1 MIAVVDYQKGN
12 LLSVQRGLA
21 AVGGQA
27 VVTSDP
33 AEIAAANAIV
43 LPGVGAFADAAATM
57 RELGQMDVIRDRVL
71 AGVPFLGICLG
82 MHLMFEQGV
91 EGSPAERA
99 VGAAGAANAAAAGDA
114 VEAVRAAGV
123 AGTTEAVRAAGSAVA
138 ASDAGYAQG
147 LGLLP
152 GLVAAL
158 PREDTQGNVYKIPHV
173 GWNEVSFAAASA
185 AAPATCCQ
193 ITPPFVNN
201 SPHATNP
208 AANELQPTPSAG
220 TAAATA
226 PAFAIAP
233 AAAPAKSALFNGIP
247 EGEYFYF
254 THSYVSP
261 DSAATIA
268 TTTHS
273 ITFPCA
279 VQLGQRAF
287 GVQFHPE
294 KSSDAGLVLL
304 RNFVTIAQEV

>member
-1 MIAVVDYQKGN
+1 M
-12 LLSVQRGLA
+12 
-21 AVGGQA
+21 
-27 VVTSDP
+27 
-33 AEIAAANAIV
+33 
-43 LPGVGAFADAAATM
+43 GAFADAAATM
-57 RELGQMDVIRDRVL
+57 RELGQMDVIRERVL
-71 AGVPFLGICLG
+71 VGVPFLGICLG

-91 EGSPAERA
+91 EDSPAERA
-99 VGAAGAANAAAAGDA
+99 AFAAAAGAADAAGAAAG
-114 VEAVRAAGV
+114 VSVSAA
-123 AGTTEAVRAAGSAVA
+123 AVA
-138 ASDAGYAQG
+138 EAAEGVDEGTVGVTASDFAADAEYAQG

-158 PREDTQGNVYKIPHV
+158 PREDAQGRSYKIPHV
-173 GWNEVSFAAASA
+173 GWNEVSFAAIPA
-185 AAPATCCQ
+185 AASATCCQ

-201 SPHATNP
+201 SLHATNS
-208 AANELQPTPSAG
+208 AANEQQSVSSSRISARSS
-220 TAAATA
+220 AVASV
-226 PAFAIAP
+226 
-233 AAAPAKSALFNGIP
+233 AAPAKSALFDGIP

-294 KSSDAGLVLL
+294 KSSDAGLALL
-304 RNFVTIAQEV
+304 RNFVTIAQEA

>member
-57 RELGQMDVIRDRVL
+57 RELGQVDVIRDRVL

-99 VGAAGAANAAAAGDA
+99 AQVAGAAESGA
-114 VEAVRAAGV
+114 
-123 AGTTEAVRAAGSAVA
+123 A
-138 ASDAGYAQG
+138 ASDSAANAEYAQG
-147 LGLLP
+147 LGLIS

-158 PREDTQGNVYKIPHV
+158 PREDAQGRSYKIPHV
-173 GWNEVSFAAASA
+173 GWNEVSFAAIPA

-201 SPHATNP
+201 SLHATNL
-208 AANELQPTPSAG
+208 AANEPQPVSSSRISARSS
-220 TAAATA
+220 AVSSAT
-226 PAFAIAP
+226 
-233 AAAPAKSALFNGIP
+233 APAKSALFDGIP

-294 KSSDAGLVLL
+294 KSSDAGLALL
-304 RNFVTIAQEV
+304 RNFVTSAQEA

>member
-33 AEIAAANAIV
+33 AEIAVADAIV

-57 RELGQMDVIRDRVL
+57 RELGQVDVIRDRVL

-82 MHLMFEQGV
+82 MHLMFEQGI

-99 VGAAGAANAAAAGDA
+99 AQVAGAAESGA
-114 VEAVRAAGV
+114 
-123 AGTTEAVRAAGSAVA
+123 A
-138 ASDAGYAQG
+138 ASDSAANAEYAQG
-147 LGLLP
+147 LGLIP

-158 PREDTQGNVYKIPHV
+158 PREDAQGRSYKIPHV
-173 GWNEVSFAAASA
+173 GWNEVSFAAIPA

-201 SPHATNP
+201 SLHATNL
-208 AANELQPTPSAG
+208 AANEQQPVSSSRISARSS
-220 TAAATA
+220 TVASAAVS
-226 PAFAIAP
+226 
-233 AAAPAKSALFNGIP
+233 AKSALFDGIP

-261 DSAATIA
+261 DSTATIA

-294 KSSDAGLVLL
+294 KSSDAGLALL
-304 RNFVTIAQEV
+304 RNFVTIAQEA